1 MNKKKG
7 AIITLVITVLAFSFK
22 IYRKYERQRD
32 ADQKRKFQHEQML
45 KNRKQYDS
53 IRRIKLDSVAEVNR
67 KKVKEMDKILEI
79 LDQKK

>member
-7 AIITLVITVLAFSFK
+7 AIITLIITVLAFGFK

-32 ADQKRKFQHEQML
+32 ADQKRKFQHERML

-53 IRRIKLDSVAEVNR
+53 VTKVNR
-67 KKVKEMDKILEI
+67 QKVKEMDKILEI
-79 LDQKK
+79 LDQEK